1 MTKADYFESYDRVTD
16 ILMYFNDNITLSFH
30 VVLSKTN
37 KDGSRRFFQYEVEK
51 TASNMTTRNIKRN
64 MTFYYTIDIKNDFCS
79 GLVIKTSDIYFLKKV
94 IYESVLLWFDS
105 NNTNYAFQIVDDK
118 LALTEYKPA
127 LYTQSDIKHLQF
139 EPIVVTTYDNKYSF
153 GIRMIL
159 NGLYTIDME
168 LDKFMQFVYYLDC
181 DMYVAA
187 CALCNYAKIEPY
199 GIEVFKPYGLGG
211 GREVNN
217 WDNATESNVSYSS
230 TTFDSSNKNYRNSF
244 LDNAKSKK
252 GGDT

>member
-1 MTKADYFESYDRVTD
+1 MTKTEYFESYDRVTD

-51 TASNMTTRNIKRN
+51 SSSNITTRNIKRN

-94 IYESVLLWFDS
+94 IYDSVLPWYDS
-105 NNTNYAFQIVDDK
+105 NSANYAFQIVEDR
-118 LALTEYKPA
+118 LALTEFKPA
-127 LYTQSDIKHLQF
+127 IYTQSDIKHLQF
-139 EPIVVTTYDNKYSF
+139 EPIVVITYNDKYSF
-153 GIRMIL
+153 GIRMLL
-159 NGLYTIDME
+159 NGLYTIDIE
-168 LDKFMQFVYYLDC
+168 LDKFMNFIYYLDC
-181 DMYVAA
+181 DMYTAA
-187 CALCNYAKIEPY
+187 CALCNYAKIDPY

-217 WDNATESNVSYSS
+217 WDTASESSVSYSS
-230 TTFDSSNKNYRNSF
+230 TTFDNGGSKSRNNSF

-252 GGDT
+252 GGG